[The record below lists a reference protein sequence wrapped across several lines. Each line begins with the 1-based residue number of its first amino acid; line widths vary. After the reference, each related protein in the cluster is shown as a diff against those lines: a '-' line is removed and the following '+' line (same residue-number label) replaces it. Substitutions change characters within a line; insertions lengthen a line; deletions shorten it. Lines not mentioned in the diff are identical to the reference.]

1 MNVLTTAIYNITPN
15 LKTKD
20 MDALRSRIENFYK
33 TYKEPEFDKDGKLIA
48 KKIKKRNLNN
58 DDE

>member
-1 MNVLTTAIYNITPN
+1 
-15 LKTKD
+15 